1 MIKSCHLVPGFNE
14 VTYQKDKGAGKIPD
28 GLAAYHVIQTLGGV
42 APSGLPGSAFLA
54 GQTGSDDVIAVS
66 ASGRALEVVPLVPPV
81 ILIRVA
87 LGDRAVPAL
96 KSKKTKET

>member
-1 MIKSCHLVPGFNE
+1 M
-14 VTYQKDKGAGKIPD
+14 
-28 GLAAYHVIQTLGGV
+28 IQTLGGV

-66 ASGRALEVVPLVPPV
+66 ASGRALEVVPLVTAV

-87 LGDRAVPAL
+87 LRDRPVPAL
-96 KSKKTKET
+96 KSKKKRNMSN